1 MAEKTIKD
9 KIELYDLIRK
19 HIQHEDS
26 LVNQRLTWLL
36 YSQAFLFTFFYTLFT
51 TILKQD
57 EVIDI
62 VLRVLVAISFF
73 GVVLCVLAIGSIW
86 GAYQAIKHLR
96 DFWFHQNPDEG
107 DSDKDNSIYKEGK
120 ELPDITFKGKPLF
133 SSSRVASIGIPIAL
147 ILVWGVSLQ
156 TLYFD
161 RTVIQKIQ
169 TKALDFSIEGK
180 SSKAQHL
187 LETLP
192 QIDSMSNIL
201 NDLKIKVDSLQ
212 KEKKVVR

>member
-1 MAEKTIKD
+1 MTERTIKD

-19 HIQHEDS
+19 QIQHEDT

-51 TILKQD
+51 TILKQY
-57 EVIDI
+57 EVIEI
-62 VLRVLVAISFF
+62 VLNVLVAISFF
-73 GVVLCVLAIGSIW
+73 GVILCLLAIGSIL
-86 GAYQAIKHLR
+86 GAYKAVKHLR

-107 DSDKDNSIYKEGK
+107 DSDKDNLIDKERK
-120 ELPDITFKGKPLF
+120 ELPDITYKGQWFLN
-133 SSSRVASIGIPIAL
+133 SSRVASIGIPIAL
-147 ILVWGVSLQ
+147 ILVWGISLR

-161 RTVIQKIQ
+161 RTVVQKIQ

-192 QIDSMSNIL
+192 QIDSMSKVL
-201 NDLKIKVDSLQ
+201 NELKIKVDSFQ
-212 KEKKVVR
+212 TEKKTAK

>member
-1 MAEKTIKD
+1 MTERTIKE

-19 HIQHEDS
+19 QIQHEDT

-51 TILKQD
+51 TILKQF
-57 EVIDI
+57 EVIVI
-62 VLRVLVAISFF
+62 VLNVLIAISFF
-73 GVVLCVLAIGSIW
+73 GVILCLLAIGSIL
-86 GAYQAIKHLR
+86 GAYKAIKHLR
-96 DFWFHQNPDEG
+96 DFWFYQNPDEG
-107 DSDKDNSIYKEGK
+107 DSEKDNLIEKEGK
-120 ELPDITFKGKPLF
+120 ELPDITYKGQWFLN
-133 SSSRVASIGIPIAL
+133 SSRVASIGIPIAL
-147 ILVWGVSLQ
+147 ILVWGISLR

-161 RTVIQKIQ
+161 RTVVQKIQ

-192 QIDSMSNIL
+192 QIDSMSKVL
-201 NDLKIKVDSLQ
+201 NELKIKVDSLQ
-212 KEKKVVR
+212 TEKAIVK